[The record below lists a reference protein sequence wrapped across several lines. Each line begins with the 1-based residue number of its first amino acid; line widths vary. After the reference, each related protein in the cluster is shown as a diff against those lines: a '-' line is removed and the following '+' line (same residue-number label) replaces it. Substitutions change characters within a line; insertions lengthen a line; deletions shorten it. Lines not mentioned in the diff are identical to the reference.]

1 MKIFEYFAVPLSTT
15 LPVPLFMIIV
25 KLVPES
31 NDVSDGQIVKEIIAE
46 AEISWAE
53 KIEKVT
59 ISRKV

>member
-1 MKIFEYFAVPLSTT
+1 MKKAV
-15 LPVPLFMIIV
+15 IIV

-46 AEISWAE
+46 AKIPWAA

-59 ISRKV
+59 VSRSV